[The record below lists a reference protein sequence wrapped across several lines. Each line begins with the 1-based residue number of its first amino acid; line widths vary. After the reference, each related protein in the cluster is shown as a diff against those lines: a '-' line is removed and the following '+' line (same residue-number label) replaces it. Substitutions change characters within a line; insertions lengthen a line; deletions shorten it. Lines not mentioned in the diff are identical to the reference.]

1 MTVREPRGRQQ
12 PQRAKTQARKKPVLT
27 VPRFLTSDGLRQE
40 GTDQVRD
47 QHQNNRLQHH
57 A

>member
-12 PQRAKTQARKKPVLT
+12 PQRAKTQTRKKPVLT